1 MKNYDKLSQSPLIDL
16 PFKRVIVLMME
27 NQTYDRLL
35 GFVDGVE
42 TKDLKHYFQKSSIN
56 PETKIFCTPNA
67 DPLKDHSWDP
77 PHGHD
82 DIVKLMWGMDKSK
95 WPWIMKHDENFIDPT
110 DINFDRNQSKK
121 VDVLINTNGDNPQN
135 NSLCPPT
142 GNEQL
147 IAFIESYKK
156 EFPCANKEE
165 LKAVEH
171 KYMACFKDNSLPAL
185 HKLAKEFV
193 TLNNYYSSVPG
204 PTGPNRL
211 FAHCG
216 SSGGYCGGSW
226 TTDTGLRPHKK
237 MKTIFELLDE
247 KTLTKD
253 DTDNNFSNW
262 KVYGDT
268 SLNTA
273 ASFPYVKRRADTHV
287 KLLGEFIED
296 CRSHNPKENPCLPK
310 YCWLVPEYGSNSQH
324 PATYPH
330 SDGMICGD
338 NLIAEVFD
346 AIRGNEVVW
355 NESLFIVTYDE
366 GGGFMDSKLPYQLV
380 NPPKPCVDP
389 ESWAPKESKMPGY
402 GNFPYNFRFLGT
414 RVPCILISPWLNKK
428 LDTTLCEHASIVK
441 FLLDLFT
448 LKNDETSA
456 SAGGYLTTRVRD
468 SGDFISIL
476 KNAMCK
482 EMRQNIFKKL
492 PRSKIPVGV
501 EGQKVAGYPGPLLSP
516 YEYSF

>member
-1 MKNYDKLSQSPLIDL
+1 MPNYDKPVQNPSKNL

-42 TKDLKHYFQKSSIN
+42 TKDLNHYSQKSSVN
-56 PETKIFCTPNA
+56 PGTKVFCTPNA
-67 DPLKDHSWDP
+67 DPIKDHSWDP

-82 DIVKLMWGMDKSK
+82 DIVQLMWGVDKSK
-95 WPWIMKHDENFIDPT
+95 WPWIKKIYKNVIDPNDEDFVGNQLKRV
-110 DINFDRNQSKK
+110 DISS
-121 VDVLINTNGDNPQN
+121 NGNNLQN
-135 NSLCPPT
+135 NSLCHPF

-156 EFPCANKEE
+156 EFRSAAKEE
-165 LKAVEH
+165 LKEVEQ
-171 KYMACFKDNSLPAL
+171 KFMACFEDNTLPAL

-216 SSGGYCGGSW
+216 SSGGYCGGAW
-226 TTDTGLRPHKK
+226 TRGTGLKPHKK
-237 MKTIFELLDE
+237 MKTTFELLDE
-247 KTLTKD
+247 KTVSKEDTND
-253 DTDNNFSNW
+253 DFANW
-262 KVYGDT
+262 KVYGDV

-273 ASFPYVKRRADTHV
+273 ASFPYVKKRSNTHV
-287 KLLGEFIED
+287 KLLGKFIED
-296 CRSHNPKENPCLPK
+296 CRNHSPKDNPCLPK

-346 AIRGNEVVW
+346 AILGNENVW
-355 NESLFIVTYDE
+355 KESLFIVTYDE
-366 GGGFMDSKLPYQLV
+366 GGGFMDSKLPDQLV
-380 NPPKPCVDP
+380 NPPQPCIDS
-389 ESWAPKESKMPGY
+389 ESWAPKESEMPGY
-402 GNFPYNFRFLGT
+402 GNFPYNFQFLGT
-414 RVPCILISPWLNKK
+414 RVPCILISPWLNKR

-441 FLLDLFT
+441 VLQDLFE
-448 LKNDETSA
+448 LKNDETYA

-468 SGDFISIL
+468 SGDFIPIL
-476 KNAMCK
+476 KNAICK

-492 PRSKIPVGV
+492 PRSEIPVGV
-501 EGQKVAGYPGPLLSP
+501 EGHKVAGYPGPLLSP